1 MSIFVTV
8 KHQTLNN
15 NIMYGKMKEHLSQTL
30 AEIREAGLYKE
41 ERLIETPQRAAIQVK
56 GQEVLNFCANN
67 YLGLSDHPRLIE
79 ASKKMMDERGFGM
92 SSVRFICG
100 TQDIHKQLEAA
111 ISDYF
116 KTEDTI
122 LYAACFDAN
131 GGVFE
136 PLLTEEDAIISD
148 ALNHASIIDGV
159 RLCKAKRY
167 RYANANMEELE
178 KCLQEAQAQRFRI
191 VVTDGVFSM
200 DGNVAPMDKICDLAE
215 KYDALVMVDESHSAG
230 VVGKTGHGVSEF
242 YNTYGR
248 VDIYTGTLGKA
259 FGGAL
264 GGFTTG
270 RKEIIDLLRQR
281 SRPYLFSN
289 SLAPCIIGASLEVFK
304 MLKESNELHDRL
316 VENVNYFRDKM
327 MQAGFD
333 IKPTQ
338 SAICAVM
345 LYDAKLSQVF
355 AAKMQE
361 EGIYVT
367 GFYYPV
373 VPKGQARIR
382 VQLSAGHRREHLDK
396 CIQAFIKVG
405 KELGVL

>member
-1 MSIFVTV
+1 
-8 KHQTLNN
+8 
-15 NIMYGKMKEHLSQTL
+15 MYGKMKEYLSNSL
-30 AEIREAGLYKE
+30 AEITEAGLYKQ
-41 ERLIETPQRAAIQVK
+41 ERIIESPQSAAIEVK
-56 GQEVLNFCANN
+56 GKEVLNFCANN
-67 YLGLSDHPRLIE
+67 YLGLSNHPRLIE
-79 ASKKMMDERGFGM
+79 GAKKMMDKRGFGM

-100 TQDIHKQLEAA
+100 TQDAHKELEKA
-111 ISDYF
+111 ISEYF

-136 PLLTEEDAIISD
+136 PLFTDEDAIISD

-167 RYANANMEELE
+167 RYANADMGDLE
-178 KCLQEAQAQRFRI
+178 RCLKEAQAQRFRI
-191 VVTDGVFSM
+191 IVTDGVFSM
-200 DGNVAPMDKICDLAE
+200 DGNVAPIDKICNLAE

-230 VVGKTGHGVSEF
+230 VVGATGHGVSELCK
-242 YNTYGR
+242 TYGR

-270 RKEIIDLLRQR
+270 RKEIIDMLRQR

-304 MLKESNELHDRL
+304 MLKESNALHDQL
-316 VENVNYFRDKM
+316 VENVNYFRDHM
-327 MQAGFD
+327 LAAGFD

-345 LYDAKLSQVF
+345 LYDAKLSQVY
-355 AAKMQE
+355 AAKLLE

-382 VQLSAGHRREHLDK
+382 VQISAGHNREQLDK
-396 CIQAFIKVG
+396 CIAAFIKVG
-405 KELGVL
+405 KELGVLK

>member
-1 MSIFVTV
+1 
-8 KHQTLNN
+8 
-15 NIMYGKMKEHLSQTL
+15 MKEHLSQTL
-30 AEIREAGLYKE
+30 TEIREAGLYKE

-79 ASKKMMDERGFGM
+79 ASKRMMDERGFGM

-100 TQDIHKQLEAA
+100 TQDIHKQLEKA
-111 ISDYF
+111 ISEYF
-116 KTEDTI
+116 QTEDTI

-136 PLLTEEDAIISD
+136 PLFTEEDAIISD

-167 RYANANMEELE
+167 RYANANMKELE

-242 YNTYGR
+242 FQTYGR

-327 MQAGFD
+327 IAAGFD

-355 AAKMQE
+355 AAKMQQ

-382 VQLSAGHRREHLDK
+382 VQLSAGHQREHLDK

-405 KELGVL
+405 KELNVLK

>member
-1 MSIFVTV
+1 
-8 KHQTLNN
+8 
-15 NIMYGKMKEHLSQTL
+15 MYGKMKQHLSQTL

-41 ERLIETPQRAAIQVK
+41 ERLIESPQKAAIQVK
-56 GQEVLNFCANN
+56 GKEVLNFCANN
-67 YLGLSDHPRLIE
+67 YLGLSDNPRLIE
-79 ASKKMMDERGFGM
+79 GATKMMAERGFGM

-136 PLLTEEDAIISD
+136 PLFTEEDAIISD

-191 VVTDGVFSM
+191 IVTDGVFSM

-230 VVGKTGHGVSEF
+230 VVGKTGHGVSELTD
-242 YNTYGR
+242 TYGR

-316 VENVNYFRDKM
+316 VENVTYFRDKM
-327 MQAGFD
+327 MAAGFD

-373 VPKGQARIR
+373 VPKDQARIR
-382 VQLSAGHRREHLDK
+382 VQLSAGHNREQLDK
-396 CIQAFIKVG
+396 CIAAFIKVG
-405 KELGVL
+405 KELGVLK

>member
-1 MSIFVTV
+1 
-8 KHQTLNN
+8 
-15 NIMYGKMKEHLSQTL
+15 MYGKMQEHLAKTL
-30 AEIREAGLYKE
+30 AEIKEAGLYKE
-41 ERLIETPQRAAIQVK
+41 ERLIESPQRAAITVK

-67 YLGLSDHPRLIE
+67 YLGLSDNPRLIE
-79 ASKKMMDERGFGM
+79 AAKKMMDHRGYGM

-100 TQDIHKQLEAA
+100 TQDIHKELEAA
-111 ISDYF
+111 IAEYF
-116 KTEDTI
+116 HTEDTI

-136 PLLTEEDAIISD
+136 PLFTDEDAIISD
-148 ALNHASIIDGV
+148 SLNHASIIDGV

-191 VVTDGVFSM
+191 ICTDGVFSM
-200 DGNVAPMDKICDLAE
+200 DGNVAPLDKICDLAE

-230 VVGKTGHGVSEF
+230 VVGPTGHGVSEL
-242 YNTYGR
+242 YKTYGR

-259 FGGAL
+259 FGGAM

-289 SLAPCIIGASLEVFK
+289 SVAPAIIGAALETFK
-304 MLKESNELHDRL
+304 MLKESNALHDKL
-316 VENVNYFRDKM
+316 VDNVNYFRDKM
-327 MQAGFD
+327 LAAGFD

-373 VPKGQARIR
+373 VPKGEARIR
-382 VQLSAGHRREHLDK
+382 VQLSAGHEREHLDR
-396 CIQAFIKVG
+396 CMNAFIKVG
-405 KELGVL
+405 KELGVLK

>member
-1 MSIFVTV
+1 
-8 KHQTLNN
+8 
-15 NIMYGKMKEHLSQTL
+15 MYGKMKEHLANTL

-41 ERLIETPQRAAIQVK
+41 ERLIESPQKAAIQVK
-56 GQEVLNFCANN
+56 GKEVLNFCANN

-79 ASKKMMDERGFGM
+79 GAKKMMDERGFGM

-136 PLLTEEDAIISD
+136 PLFTEEDAIISD

-167 RYANANMEELE
+167 RYANANMDELE

-191 VVTDGVFSM
+191 IVTDGVFSM

-242 YNTYGR
+242 FNTYGR
-248 VDIYTGTLGKA
+248 VDIYTGTLGKS

-304 MLKESNELHDRL
+304 MLKESNEIHDRL

-327 MQAGFD
+327 MAAGFD

-345 LYDAKLSQVF
+345 LYDAKLSQIY

-373 VPKGQARIR
+373 VPKEQARIR
-382 VQLSAGHRREHLDK
+382 VQISAGHNREQLDR

-405 KELGVL
+405 KELGVLK

>member
-1 MSIFVTV
+1 
-8 KHQTLNN
+8 
-15 NIMYGKMKEHLSQTL
+15 MYGKMKQHLCDSL
-30 AEIREAGLYKE
+30 AGLKDAGLYKE
-41 ERLIETPQRAAIQVK
+41 ERIIEGPQQAEILVK
-56 GQEVLNFCANN
+56 GKKVLNFCANN
-67 YLGLSDHPRLIE
+67 YLGLSNHPRLIE
-79 ASKKMMDERGFGM
+79 GAKKMMDKRGFGM

-100 TQDIHKQLEAA
+100 TQDIHKELEAA

-131 GGVFE
+131 GGVFGA
-136 PLLTEEDAIISD
+136 LFNEEDAIISD

-167 RYANANMEELE
+167 RYANGNMEELE

-230 VVGKTGHGVSEF
+230 VVGETGHGVSELCK
-242 YNTYGR
+242 TYGR

-270 RKEIIDLLRQR
+270 RKEIIDMLRQS

-289 SLAPCIIGASLEVFK
+289 SLAPSIIGASLEVFK
-304 MLKESNELHDRL
+304 MLKESNELHDKL
-316 VENVNYFRDKM
+316 VENVNYFREKM
-327 MQAGFD
+327 MAAGFD

-345 LYDAKLSQVF
+345 LYDAKLSQVY
-355 AAKMQE
+355 ASKMLE
-361 EGIYVT
+361 GGIYVT

-373 VPKGQARIR
+373 VPKNEARIR
-382 VQLSAGHRREHLDK
+382 VQISAGHNREQLDK
-396 CIQAFIKVG
+396 CINAFIKIG
-405 KELGVL
+405 KELGVLK